1 MALPLPSPIRDY
13 APVTWDTQRTAEVI
27 TELNALNTTVG
38 SHPGTDGHSGI
49 YTPSANQYYIESQN
63 GNGAGTV
70 QTISTGGSATVLDL
84 ATAVTSNGGGFNA
97 GADTYT
103 VPGGGIYVAHLH
115 VRIADSAAAGN
126 IGLQFHDSSTFG
138 HYTQWNQ
145 HSAAGTGGV
154 RHSFQ
159 YMRVASWSTS
169 TVLRAYMYQDSGG
182 PMAVTMI
189 FLAIWR
195 IG

>member
-13 APVTWDTQRTAEVI
+13 APVTWDTQRIAEVV

-49 YTPSANQYYIESQN
+49 YTPSAVQYYVESVN
-63 GNGAGTV
+63 GSGAGTV
-70 QTISTGGSATVLDL
+70 QTISNNTITQLDL
-84 ATAVTSNGGGFNA
+84 GAASTANGGGYNA

-126 IGLQFHDSSTFG
+126 IGLSFHNNNTLG
-138 HYTQWNQ
+138 YYTGWNQ
-145 HSAAGTGGV
+145 HTAAGTGGV
-154 RHSFQ
+154 RNSFQ

-182 PMAVTMI
+182 SMDVTMI
-189 FLAIWR
+189 FFAVWR